1 MITSKDFCVLYSSFY
16 GETID
21 CLEQLKHATFDGH
34 ELFEFIKYV
43 EQNLANGDEQR
54 TSNCNIPLVSFI
66 EERAEVCEIDGC
78 DLRPYGDLKVCKHHF
93 LEQIDKQT

>member
-1 MITSKDFCVLYSSFY
+1 MKDLIKKYLQKQVIDEV
-16 GETID
+16 GETRPYID
-21 CLEQLKHATFDGH
+21 PD
-34 ELFEFIKYV
+34 FIDIY
-43 EQNLANGDEQR
+43 AGDIEKLVK
-54 TSNCNIPLVSFI
+54 NNAVLPLVSFS